1 MLHITLNKQSIKA
14 AYRNSSNILHIKI
27 RSIILRLLRIIAF
40 KLNSITLISNNQRKF
55 IKPPSLEMKWKW
67 VTQF

>member
-27 RSIILRLLRIIAF
+27 RSIILTLLRTIAF
-40 KLNSITLISNNQRKF
+40 KLNSIFLTSNNQCKF